1 MNSNILQTLQRF
13 WHKDGWL
20 VALLAAS
27 VLLCLLT
34 NPSSTDAS
42 PTAEEARLAQ
52 VLSAMDGAGEVEVA
66 LYYGSSGNE
75 AVPCGAVIVADGAG
89 DVAVRLRLSRAVATL
104 MGIDENRVEVFL
116 RKGGSSHGQL
126 DP

>member
-13 WHKDGWL
+13 LRKDGWL
-20 VALLAAS
+20 VALLAVS

-66 LYYGSSGNE
+66 LYYGSSSNE

-104 MGIDENRVEVFL
+104 MGIDESRVEVFL
-116 RKGGSSHGQL
+116 RKGGSPHGQL